1 MQPMLLCII
10 LGEQFEVSCVGND
23 QTNVTNATLHPES
36 IFASGCLRGLVCGGP
51 GRLAVIILL
60 DISTINSTDFFGKIL
75 RGQMGE
81 GGGG

>member
-1 MQPMLLCII
+1 M
-10 LGEQFEVSCVGND
+10 VSD
-23 QTNVTNATLHPES
+23 DES

-60 DISTINSTDFFGKIL
+60 DISTINSTDFFDKIL

-81 GGGG
+81 GGGEGKRNLEDWKMMLSTICCVCCGAICCV